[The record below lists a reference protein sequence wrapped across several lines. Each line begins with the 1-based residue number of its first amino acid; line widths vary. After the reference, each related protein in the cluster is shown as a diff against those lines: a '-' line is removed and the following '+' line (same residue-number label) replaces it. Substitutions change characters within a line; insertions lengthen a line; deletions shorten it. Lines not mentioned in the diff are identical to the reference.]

1 MHRCDCINDFP
12 DLRSVGQEKQLKN
25 KSAIQDIFIYFD
37 GTSHLYCM
45 YISIK
50 LELDSVDIDA
60 IKASVPKFKFSRCNV

>member
-1 MHRCDCINDFP
+1 MTFQISDPLVKKSN
-12 DLRSVGQEKQLKN
+12 LK

-60 IKASVPKFKFSRCNV
+60 IKASVPKFKFSRCTV